1 MNKKVTKPAPAQEEI
16 KELDPMNALA
26 LRIWNGQS
34 VSLSLR
40 ERVQRI
46 KAALIEH
53 GHGDK
58 LSELQLP
65 TNEDIKR
72 YL

>member
-1 MNKKVTKPAPAQEEI
+1 MNKKVTKQAPAQEEI
-16 KELDPMNALA
+16 KELSPINALA